1 MCLSYPPITTYE
13 MTCKK
18 IKSLISYISTY
29 YALEVKRVTQPSL
42 FVYFSN
48 SKIKLVG
55 RSYVVW
61 SNKLQHTA
69 WMTDRF
75 IVPHPKL
82 RLRLSSLHTQVH
94 ITPRLASPR
103 IFSQPLFPFGDRF
116 SVSSHNNSLRPE
128 AIVYEVK
135 TIQPSKKSVSFV
147 LPLQPTN
154 IFHQHYSFTCVKNPN

>member
-1 MCLSYPPITTYE
+1 
-13 MTCKK
+13 
-18 IKSLISYISTY
+18 
-29 YALEVKRVTQPSL
+29 
-42 FVYFSN
+42 
-48 SKIKLVG
+48 
-55 RSYVVW
+55 
-61 SNKLQHTA
+61 
-69 WMTDRF
+69 MTDRF
-75 IVPHPKL
+75 IVPHSKL
-82 RLRLSSLHTQVH
+82 RLCLSSLHTQVH

-154 IFHQHYSFTCVKNPN
+154 IHHQYYSFTCVKNPKWAIQSMFFVPGRATCATTLWAESASATTAVDHRYLFILDYFFSGPVMISLV